1 MTAPPLS
8 SAGANVMTI
17 LKRLFT
23 LRVRKQ
29 KRYKARDG
37 VFVVYDQSMSKNQVD
52 NISMGGLSFYYVD
65 NGLKIDKGS
74 YELSLVNRNRICLN
88 KIPFKTVSDTETGEI
103 MFRNKRVKRQSVRFD
118 NLSSPQKS
126 QLKAIIANFTE

>member
-1 MTAPPLS
+1 M
-8 SAGANVMTI
+8 VMSI
-17 LKRLFT
+17 LKRLIT
-23 LRVRKQ
+23 LRVRRQ
-29 KRYKARDG
+29 KRYKAREG

-74 YELSLVNRNRICLN
+74 YELSLINHNRICLG
-88 KIPFKTVSDTETGEI
+88 KVPFKTVSDTETGEI
-103 MFRNKRVKRQSVRFD
+103 LFRNKRVKRQSVRFD
-118 NLSSPQKS
+118 NLSQPQKS

>member
-1 MTAPPLS
+1 MSL
-8 SAGANVMTI
+8 
-17 LKRLFT
+17 LLRLIT
-23 LRVRKQ
+23 LRVRKN

-37 VFVVYDQSMSKNQVD
+37 VYVVYDQSMSKNQVD

-65 NGLKIDKGS
+65 NGIKIDKGS
-74 YELSLVNRNRICLN
+74 YELSLINRNRICLG

-103 MFRNKRVKRQSVRFD
+103 LFRNKRVKRQSVRFD
-118 NLSSPQKS
+118 NLNGSQRN